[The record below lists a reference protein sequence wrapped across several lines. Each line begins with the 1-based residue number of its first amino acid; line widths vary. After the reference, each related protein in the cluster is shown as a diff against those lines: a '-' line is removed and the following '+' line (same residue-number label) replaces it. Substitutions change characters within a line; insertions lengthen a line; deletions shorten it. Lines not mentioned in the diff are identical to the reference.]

1 MSTWIVLSSFL
12 DEHAED
18 QGYEMIFPSYFSNAV
33 QC

>member
-1 MSTWIVLSSFL
+1 MNTLSILSSFL